1 MVCYHPL
8 TAFYSKEVGSSGKR
22 GVTFDRNA
30 SFSGLPL
37 KLPCGQCHGCR
48 LEKSRQWAVR
58 CMHENQMHVNSG
70 FITRTYDPK
79 HLPAYGSLV
88 KRDFQ
93 LFMKRLR
100 KKHGKGIRFFA
111 CGEYGTRF
119 KRPHYHAIL
128 FGLQLS
134 DRKFVK
140 NSDAG
145 DPLYTSANLRELWSY
160 GNNIVGDVTFNSCAY
175 VARYVCDKITG
186 DRADDHYSRVLAD
199 GEIIRLQPEF
209 SLMSRKP
216 GIGFRWYE
224 KYGEHSYKWDAV
236 VMNGREIRPPR
247 FYDVKREIT
256 SLDEMAL
263 LKRKR
268 RRKAIKYRLNN
279 TRERLRIRE
288 TVALKKAA
296 LFKRGIE

>member
-8 TAFYSKEVGSSGKR
+8 TAFYSKEVGNSGKR
-22 GVTFDRNA
+22 GITFTRGA
-30 SFSGLPL
+30 SFSGLPI

-58 CMHENQMHVNSG
+58 CVHENQMHVNSD
-70 FITRTYDPK
+70 FITLTYDPK
-79 HLPAYGSLV
+79 NLPAGGSLV

-100 KKHGKGIRFFA
+100 KVHGNGIRFFA
-111 CGEYGTRF
+111 CGEYGARF
-119 KRPHYHAIL
+119 NRPHYHAIL
-128 FGLQLS
+128 FGLKFP
-134 DRKFVK
+134 DRKFIK

-145 DPLYTSANLRELWSY
+145 DPLYSSSKLRELWPY
-160 GNNIVGDVTFNSCAY
+160 GNNIVGDVTFDSCAY

-186 DRADDHYSRVLAD
+186 PTSDRYYQGRT
-199 GEIIRLQPEF
+199 PEF
-209 SLMSRKP
+209 SLMSRRP
-216 GIGFRWYE
+216 GIGTSWYN
-224 KYGEHSYKWDAV
+224 KYGDHSYKWDAV

-247 FYDVKREIT
+247 FYDVKREI
-256 SLDEMAL
+256 SLPSEIAV

-268 RRKAIKYRLNN
+268 RRLAIKYSKNN
-279 TRERLRIRE
+279 TKDRLRIRE

-296 LFKRGIE
+296 LFKRNAE